1 MVKLPQRPWRWLW
14 ARLRALE
21 ARTLVAIMLIAA
33 GLLAFL
39 RLGDAV
45 RAGRTLDLDRR
56 IILALRDPAN
66 PGQPRG
72 SFWTRN
78 ILHDLTALG
87 GVGVLTLT
95 VAVAVIFLWV
105 NRRRRHAAVLLGTVT
120 VATVIGEMIKSAY
133 NRSRPD
139 LVAYG
144 DYFSE
149 SSFPSGHSNIATVV
163 WMTLAL
169 IVASLERTRIGKATA
184 FVAGGFISLTAGAS
198 RVYFAVHWPSDVVGG
213 WILGSG
219 WALMAWIVL
228 GAWTKD
234 PAREKR

>member
-1 MVKLPQRPWRWLW
+1 MVKLLQQPWRWLW

-21 ARTLVAIMLIAA
+21 ARTLIAIMLIAA

-95 VAVAVIFLWV
+95 VLVATIFLWV
-105 NRRRRHAAVLLGTVT
+105 NGRRRHAAVLLGTVT
-120 VATVIGEMIKSAY
+120 AATVIGEMIKSAY
-133 NRSRPD
+133 HRPRPD

-219 WALMAWIVL
+219 WALMAWLVL

-234 PAREKR
+234 PARETR

>member
-1 MVKLPQRPWRWLW
+1 MWLW

-21 ARTLVAIMLIAA
+21 ARTLAAIMLIAA

-66 PGQPRG
+66 PAQPRG
-72 SFWTRN
+72 SFWTRD

-95 VAVAVIFLWV
+95 VLVAVIFLWV
-105 NRRRRHAAVLLGTVT
+105 NRRRRHAAVLLGVVAAAT
-120 VATVIGEMIKSAY
+120 VAGELIKAAY
-133 NRSRPD
+133 NRPRPD

-144 DYFSE
+144 DYFSQ

-169 IVASLERTRIGKATA
+169 IVASLERTRVGKATA
-184 FVAGGFISLTAGAS
+184 LVVGAFISLTAGGS
-198 RVYFAVHWPSDVVGG
+198 RVYFGVHWPSDVLGG

-219 WALMAWIVL
+219 WALVAWIVL
-228 GAWTKD
+228 GAWRKD
-234 PAREKR
+234 PAIQTR

>member
-1 MVKLPQRPWRWLW
+1 MAKLLARTGPWLW

-21 ARTLVAIMLIAA
+21 ARTLVAIMLISAA
-33 GLLAFL
+33 ALAFL

-45 RAGRTLDLDRR
+45 RTGRTLDLDRR

-66 PGQPRG
+66 PSQPRG
-72 SFWTRN
+72 SFWTRD

-87 GVGVLTLT
+87 GVAVLTLCVV
-95 VAVAVIFLWV
+95 VATIFLWV
-105 NRRRRHAAVLLGTVT
+105 NGRRRHAAVLLGTVLS
-120 VATVIGEMIKSAY
+120 ATVVGELIKAAY
-133 NRSRPD
+133 NRPRPD

-144 DYFSE
+144 DYFSQ

-169 IVASLERTRIGKATA
+169 IIASVERTRTGKVTA
-184 FVAGGFISLTAGAS
+184 FVVGGFICLTAGAS
-198 RVYFAVHWPSDVVGG
+198 RVYFGVHWPSDVLGG

-219 WALMAWIVL
+219 WALAAWIAL
-228 GAWTKD
+228 GAWK
-234 PAREKR
+234 KRPGD

>member
-1 MVKLPQRPWRWLW
+1 MVKLLERPWRWLW

-56 IILALRDPAN
+56 IILALRDSAN

-120 VATVIGEMIKSAY
+120 AATVIGEMIKSAY

-234 PAREKR
+234 PAREKG